1 MTTSISVNELPSKKF
16 NNIWDEGI
24 CKSEVTDIIT
34 HKKGPEAAYT
44 WMKNFRKEF
53 TENLEKHQAYIND
66 DAIEKRCRDLYYII
80 YDILYELKN
89 LENYEDS
96 THNTIKETIKG
107 YIRSAFI
114 NKNYWI
120 CLSSLFNEDYYE
132 HVNLKNKKY
141 IDNLC
146 EDISYIEK
154 NINQIN
160 SSLECSGIKV
170 YIEEEFRRHKLT
182 YNLDNEVYTK
192 ILEYYKKSNFD
203 SLKDIIEKIKC
214 TTGVE
219 LQETALLGNQETPVD
234 SIPLHI
240 FIAPI
245 LSLCGFLLI
254 FLFLYK
260 VTPFRSWFYGKIRK
274 KFDIKNNVNDEIS
287 NEILE
292 KSCKY
297 LQENSYNDEYNVL
310 YDSIADI

>member
-16 NNIWDEGI
+16 NNIWDERI

-34 HKKGPEAAYT
+34 QKRGLEAAYT
-44 WMKNFRKEF
+44 WMENFRKGF
-53 TENLEKHQAYIND
+53 KDNLEKHQADINNGT
-66 DAIEKRCRDLYYII
+66 IEKRCRDMYYII
-80 YDILYELKN
+80 YDILYQLKN
-89 LENYEDS
+89 LEHYGSSNYNS
-96 THNTIKETIKG
+96 IKETIKG

-114 NKNYWI
+114 NKDYWI
-120 CLSSLFNEDYYE
+120 CLSSLFNEENYE
-132 HVNLKNKKY
+132 PVNLNNKKY
-141 IDNLC
+141 IDHLC
-146 EDISYIEK
+146 EDITYIEK

-170 YIEEEFRRHKLT
+170 YIEEEFRRHKLI
-182 YNLDNEVYTK
+182 YNLDNKVYTK

-219 LQETALLGNQETPVD
+219 VQETALLGNQETPVE
-234 SIPLHI
+234 SLPLHI

-245 LSLCGFLLI
+245 LSLGGFLLI

-274 KFDIKNNVNDEIS
+274 KGDLENNVNDEIS

-292 KSCKY
+292 KSYKY
-297 LQENSYNDEYNVL
+297 LQANSYNDEYNVL
-310 YDSIADI
+310 YNSVADA